1 MASSGTVNAV
11 APDSAVSPAKDE
23 TQEID
28 GAAAPEIASASSES
42 ELDEVVCRRERQPG
56 SNFYTKTC
64 FRRSQIDA
72 RAEEDQ
78 EALRRMRRIRSGTQS
93 ETNPGSG

>member
-11 APDSAVSPAKDE
+11 ASESSASPAKDE
-23 TQEID
+23 IQEID
-28 GAAAPEIASASSES
+28 EAAAPEIASVSSES
-42 ELDEVVCRRERQPG
+42 ELDEVVCRREREAG
-56 SNFYTKTC
+56 SNFYKKTC